1 MSLLPYVNADTR
13 KDELNRQF
21 RIKFPRIRKAIT
33 LSKIR
38 RLKKDMVKV
47 FLKGPTMLEGFIT
60 AMEELEPKED
70 DKNMDEDD
78 ETNAK

>member
-21 RIKFPRIRKAIT
+21 RMKFPRIRKAIT

-38 RLKKDMVKV
+38 RLKKDMVKI
-47 FLKGPTMLEGFIT
+47 FLHEPTMLEGFN
-60 AMEELEPKED
+60 AVMEENKPQKREED
-70 DKNMDEDD
+70 SQDEDSEAD
-78 ETNAK
+78 G